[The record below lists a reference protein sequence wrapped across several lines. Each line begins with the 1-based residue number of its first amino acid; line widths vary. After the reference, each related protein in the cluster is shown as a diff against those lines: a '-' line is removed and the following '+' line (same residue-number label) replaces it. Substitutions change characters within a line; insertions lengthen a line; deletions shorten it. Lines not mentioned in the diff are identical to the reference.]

1 MAIHEPVADAEQLT
15 PALAG
20 IGESAASEAE
30 AWRDVSVGAQVI
42 SYSVLVLMTV
52 LLMFPFVWMVSTALR
67 PSGYDFDTSLIPRPH
82 VAFENFGLAWT
93 YPDTMFPQYTVNSVI
108 IAVVGTF
115 LAVALNTL
123 SGFAFSKFTFWGRDV
138 LFLLVIAT
146 MMIPFQVIM
155 IPVYVTLAT
164 LGLVNSYWG
173 VILPSTA
180 SPFGIFLMRQFMQS
194 IPNELLDAARIDG
207 AGEYRIWLQVVV
219 PIIRPALG
227 ALAIMQFLGAWNSF
241 LGPLLIAQ
249 GQDMFTLPVAIRVV
263 QGALMGGVQQWGAIL
278 LGADIGTVPILIV
291 FLLATRQFI
300 SSLAVGAVKG

>member
-1 MAIHEPVADAEQLT
+1 MATQQQVAGSSALSGLDAVVSQ
-15 PALAG
+15 
-20 IGESAASEAE
+20 EAE
-30 AWRDVSVGAQVI
+30 AWRDVSAGAQVL
-42 SYSVLVLMTV
+42 SYLALVLMTV

-82 VAFENFGLAWT
+82 VAFENFGLAWN
-93 YPDTMFPQYTVNSVI
+93 YPDTMFPQYTINSVI

-123 SGFAFSKFTFWGRDV
+123 SGFAFSKFTFRGRDV

-207 AGEYRIWLQVVV
+207 TSELGIFAWIIV
-219 PIIRPALG
+219 PLSMPAI
-227 ALAIMQFLGAWNSF
+227 AVFAILHFVFLWNDY
-241 LGPLLIAQ
+241 LIPLLVMNRQ
-249 GQDMFTLPVAIRVV
+249 EMYTLQLGIKGFMTEYQAKWNYLMAMTLVSLIPTVA
-263 QGALMGGVQQWGAIL
+263 
-278 LGADIGTVPILIV
+278 V
-291 FLLATRQFI
+291 FLFFQKYFVRGIAMTGL
-300 SSLAVGAVKG
+300 KG

>member
-1 MAIHEPVADAEQLT
+1 MAIHESVVDSDQLS
-15 PALAG
+15 PALSG
-20 IGESAASEAE
+20 LGSSASQEAE
-30 AWRDVSVGAQVI
+30 SWRDVGAGTQAL
-42 SYSVLVLMTV
+42 SYVALVLMTL

-82 VAFENFGLAWT
+82 IAFENFGLAWN
-93 YPDTMFPQYTVNSVI
+93 YPDTMFPQYTINSVV

-123 SGFAFSKFTFWGRDV
+123 SGFAFSKFTFRGRDV

-207 AGEYRIWLQVVV
+207 TSDLGIFVWIIV
-219 PIIRPALG
+219 PLSMPAI
-227 ALAIMQFLGAWNSF
+227 AVFAILHFVFLWNDY
-241 LGPLLIAQ
+241 LIPLLVMNRQ
-249 GQDMFTLPVAIRVV
+249 EMYTLQLGIKGFMTEYQARWNYLMAMTLVSLIPTVA
-263 QGALMGGVQQWGAIL
+263 
-278 LGADIGTVPILIV
+278 V
-291 FLLATRQFI
+291 FLFFQKYFVRGIAMTGL
-300 SSLAVGAVKG
+300 KG